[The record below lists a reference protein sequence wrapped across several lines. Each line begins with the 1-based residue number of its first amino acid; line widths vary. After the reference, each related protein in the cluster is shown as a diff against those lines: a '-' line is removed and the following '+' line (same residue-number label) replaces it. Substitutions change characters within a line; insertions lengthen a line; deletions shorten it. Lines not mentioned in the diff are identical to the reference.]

1 MTTVVFEIS
10 MSLDGYIT
18 DVEQTP
24 ENPLGRHG
32 DRLHAWLGGSEEDL
46 ATMTPA
52 TVIVTGRRNLV
63 DSLPYWGA
71 DGPSGDRRIPVIV
84 LSRTEDAELPVGGVY
99 RFAHSP
105 AEALEL
111 ATELAGD
118 GVVCVMGG
126 ASAAQSFLAE
136 GLVDEITLHVMPLM
150 FGGGTRL
157 FDELPVVLTELEP
170 LSATTTPSATHLRYR
185 VKR

>member
-1 MTTVVFEIS
+1 MATVVFEIS
-10 MSLDGYIT
+10 MSLDGYVT

-24 ENPLGRHG
+24 ENPLGREG
-32 DRLHAWLGGSEEDL
+32 ERLHAWLGGTEEDL

-52 TVIVTGRRNLV
+52 AVIVTGRKNLV

-84 LSRTEDAELPVGGVY
+84 LSRTEDAELPAGGVY

-105 AEALEL
+105 AEALQL

-118 GVVCVMGG
+118 GTVCVMGG
-126 ASAAQSFLAE
+126 AGTAQSFLAA
-136 GLVDEITLHVMPLM
+136 GLVDEITLHVMPLL
-150 FGGGTRL
+150 FGGGLRL
-157 FDELPVVLTELEP
+157 FDKLPERLTELEP
-170 LSATTTPSATHLRYR
+170 VSVTATPAATHLRYR
-185 VKR
+185 VRR